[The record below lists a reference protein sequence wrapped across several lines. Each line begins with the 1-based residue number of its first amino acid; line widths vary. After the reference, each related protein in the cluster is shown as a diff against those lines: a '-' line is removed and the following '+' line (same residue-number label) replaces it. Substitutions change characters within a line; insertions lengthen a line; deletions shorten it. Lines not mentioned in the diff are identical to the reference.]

1 MAGLNDQ
8 GANSQRARPSMMKAV
23 GVASVCTALGLGL
36 SSLATVG
43 SDHWIETSYREPRPA
58 ATAAAAVPAP
68 VPAIVT
74 PAASIVELPPKLVV
88 GDEQQWLSASGIP
101 TQKVVAASAGA
112 GGFSL
117 GDRVVFSVAA
127 KGGASPLAR
136 TFEVVGIEAIA
147 IPDGSPAAKQLP
159 HVLIAREV
167 DPTGKPMTLR
177 LLVTENDD
185 TLPSPQKTL

>member
-8 GANSQRARPSMMKAV
+8 GAMSQRARPSMMKAV

-101 TQKVVAASAGA
+101 TQKAVAASAGV

-127 KGGASPLAR
+127 KGAASPLAR

-147 IPDGSPAAKQLP
+147 MPDGSPAAKQLP

-185 TLPSPQKTL
+185 ALPPPQKTL